1 MARTDMNLQPVKSGP
16 NKFRFMCREC
26 LKPHVSNGRTHAD
39 LDGPAFASYVCG
51 ECLSRLTLST
61 HAPTADL
68 RCELAPWKDL
78 MRYRQKRSHR
88 EIAPSVVPDIPLV
101 GSVILVEEQYSKID
115 LGSHA
120 ARAKLEDINGSN

>member
-1 MARTDMNLQPVKSGP
+1 
-16 NKFRFMCREC
+16 
-26 LKPHVSNGRTHAD
+26 
-39 LDGPAFASYVCG
+39 
-51 ECLSRLTLST
+51 
-61 HAPTADL
+61 
-68 RCELAPWKDL
+68 